1 VKVSVNIL
9 CLCAAALGLVALLL
23 PWWVTTSTHYLS
35 EDVVGVWERDSADL
49 VRFIPDGTS
58 GEMALALGACLFAM
72 GVALCVW
79 TPIGGV
85 LQAGGIATYL
95 VMGYTTVFGTEEGR
109 QIIVDEPGLG
119 AVVALAAAA
128 IAVVSLLVRPV
139 RVGTKQEGHGT
150 GSRLLAWSI
159 SRDLPAKVASDS

>member
-35 EDVVGVWERDSADL
+35 GDLVGVWERDSADL
-49 VRFIPDGTS
+49 IRFIRGGTH
-58 GEMALALGACLFAM
+58 GEMALALGAYLFAM

-79 TPIGGV
+79 TPVGGV

-95 VMGYTTVFGTEEGR
+95 VVGYTTVFGTVEGR
-109 QIIVDEPGLG
+109 QIVVDEPGLG
-119 AVVALAAAA
+119 AVVAIAAAA
-128 IAVVSLLVRPV
+128 IAVISLVRPV
-139 RVGTKQEGHGT
+139 YIGPRQEGGGT
-150 GSRLLAWSI
+150 GSRLLAWTI
-159 SRDLPAKVASDS
+159 SRDMPAKVTSDS